1 MNIANNNKVCYNHN
15 SNNQTPTDKDTQQV
29 NTPTSGKNYLNGK
42 LIEDPTEYLFAP
54 PEELPVE
61 ATEIYPEDLVDTPFV
76 QEVLKANEARKA
88 FLERM
93 VDSWFEEA
101 KSNNTESEQ

>member
-1 MNIANNNKVCYNHN
+1 MNAPNN
-15 SNNQTPTDKDTQQV
+15 D
-29 NTPTSGKNYLNGK
+29 KNYLNGK
-42 LIEDPTEYLFAP
+42 PIEDPIEYLFAP

-93 VDSWFEEA
+93 VDSWFEEV
-101 KSNNTESEQ
+101 KSNNTESEQQ